1 MALFLQSWFRPN
13 PNHPGAFMLRVYTY
27 VRRAQANPRGE
38 EDPFAAQVA
47 QHPDHTLVGAFDDL
61 GLSGLTAPQD
71 RPGFQA
77 LLAAHTR
84 EPAEILLIPAVH
96 HLSRDRRTLAAR
108 FSWLSRLGLAVL
120 IGEQLSSSMLQIS
133 GDQP

>member
-1 MALFLQSWFRPN
+1 MPRI
-13 PNHPGAFMLRVYTY
+13 VTY
-27 VRRAQANPRGE
+27 CRAASA
-38 EDPFAAQVA
+38 EDPDRLASLQRQLTAQVA